1 MWQKIKTFFETN
13 PGLHAV
19 LLHGLLI
26 VGFMT
31 VVFVAVEVCEGL
43 AREYA
48 DRWEK
53 DLSSIS
59 CNGDGSS
66 ELFPLPRGVGTGPQS
81 AGKAA
86 AAGESRLARTAD
98 EEMGRLR
105 GQYQEIR
112 TRMNHHLSVLKM
124 FYVTFYTTIL
134 MSGGLAAIA
143 AIMLLFIAMDGWKS
157 SNPYARNLFLI
168 ATVSATFCAAF
179 PSLFQQQRNIDE
191 NTRLYLE
198 YVALTNEMCSY
209 TTTGGASDE
218 TNIERKDFIRNVDRQ
233 LKALNKI
240 AVGFDVSKVPDF
252 TSALQKASGTS
263 QTGGSAAVPA
273 AKQASPKPPRQQ
285 SKP

>member
-1 MWQKIKTFFETN
+1 MWQKIKTFVETN

-26 VGFMT
+26 VGFIT

-81 AGKAA
+81 AGTAA
-86 AAGESRLARTAD
+86 AAGESTARLTAD
-98 EEMGRLR
+98 EERGRLR

-198 YVALTNEMCSY
+198 YVALTNEMCTY

>member
-59 CNGDGSS
+59 CNGD
-66 ELFPLPRGVGTGPQS
+66 
-81 AGKAA
+81 
-86 AAGESRLARTAD
+86 
-98 EEMGRLR
+98 
-105 GQYQEIR
+105 
-112 TRMNHHLSVLKM
+112 RMNHHLSVLKM

-198 YVALTNEMCSY
+198 YVALTNEMCTY